1 MTDEEE
7 GSTLQPT
14 KIEINVMHASH
25 RSELIAETWQCI
37 HDNRINFTH
46 LNLLLKSLL
55 FTKHTLQEA
64 GSLQSLSSA
73 RKLVTTP
80 APLKF
85 RVALGADK
93 EKLAE
98 AQKLTES

>member
-1 MTDEEE
+1 MTDKE
-7 GSTLQPT
+7 GATVQLT
-14 KIEINVMHASH
+14 KTNIEVMHYCD
-25 RSELIAETWQCI
+25 RSGLMSETLQCI
-37 HDNRINFTH
+37 HSNRINFMH
-46 LNLLLKSLL
+46 LNLLLKSCL

-85 RVALGADK
+85 REALGADK

>member
-1 MTDEEE
+1 MHYCDRSGLMSE
-7 GSTLQPT
+7 TL
-14 KIEINVMHASH
+14 
-25 RSELIAETWQCI
+25 QCI
-37 HDNRINFTH
+37 HSNRINFMH
-46 LNLLLKSLL
+46 LNLLLKSCL

-85 RVALGADK
+85 REALGADK

>member
-1 MTDEEE
+1 MTNKE
-7 GSTLQPT
+7 GTALWPR
-14 KIEINVMHASH
+14 KIEISVLQPCD
-25 RSELIAETWQCI
+25 RSEPTAETLQCI
-37 HDNRINFTH
+37 HGNRINFMH
-46 LNLLLKSLL
+46 LNLLLKSCL

-85 RVALGADK
+85 REALGAEK

-98 AQKLTES
+98 AQNLTES